1 MLVNLVNIFLKI
13 RKATGEKKISRVVI
27 GKIRDSRDFA
37 KKSSKKKDSR
47 KVTKRR
53 HHQKRFQYFQIRQKA
68 YETHNSNTPA
78 SKTDNDI
85 IILLWQLQR
94 QCNSSHNKLS
104 SLSNTA
110 VWPFPSAFVK
120 GDVVDANKKAK
131 IGPFSYYERLNFLE
145 WAPLVGACHFL
156 VLSMTM
162 DKRASLKDGH
172 LVTVP
177 TVWLSV
183 LKRVSWL
190 YFVSLFSFL
199 PLFKCKGLKA
209 E

>member
-1 MLVNLVNIFLKI
+1 M
-13 RKATGEKKISRVVI
+13 
-27 GKIRDSRDFA
+27 
-37 KKSSKKKDSR
+37 
-47 KVTKRR
+47 TKRR
-53 HHQKRFQYFQIRQKA
+53 HHQKRFQYFKIRQKA

-104 SLSNTA
+104 SLSHTA
-110 VWPFPSAFVK
+110 VWPFPSAFVN
-120 GDVVDANKKAK
+120 GDVVNANKKAK
-131 IGPFSYYERLNFLE
+131 IGPFSYYEQLKKKDNFLE

-156 VLSMTM
+156 VFSMTM

-183 LKRVSWL
+183 LKRISWL

-199 PLFKCKGLKA
+199 PLFKCEGLKA